1 MMTQAWLR
9 DAFHIATRDDLVAWS
24 RDVFGGAGPRA
35 YPMAQI
41 VAVMGSAVCAQIVS
55 YDDAWQ
61 AILLA
66 GKLAQDAYGS
76 WDDFA
81 TAYARADTAPLQ
93 QLRDGLWAELPWHTE
108 LGVTVFAPGA
118 TRVLQVTCPTCSAPR
133 TRPLTSAYVY
143 CDCCGQL
150 EDFDVSLAL
159 AQPLVQPGPIYER
172 LLAQVAPELAAARDR
187 GDVDAYR
194 AVQRRLL
201 TRGSTRARTRCRCGS
216 KSRVSHRVRRVA
228 RRRARDRR
236 LRCRGTRAQRDD
248 ARRDR
253 AAAIRVDRR
262 QNPRVAR
269 AVCRDGRRVFRV
281 RGAMRRALR
290 RARAL
295 RAASR
300 AHHARA
306 PRRIEVFRSSCRVG
320 SRCSTRPPGPR
331 CSSAPASRATM
342 RICRSRR
349 PAKRRARTAAGRSR
363 SSKVR
368 GAWCAIIA
376 DGSSM
381 SWADATSAIN
391 RSSTARCRSDRTSR
405 APTEDPRARCSSSS
419 LTRNLRAINRDNTRR
434 TTCHR
439 PMETRRPR

>member
-133 TRPLTSAYVY
+133 TRPSTSAYVY

-194 AVQRRLL
+194 AVQRRLFDAWIDACPHSL
-201 TRGSTRARTRCRCGS
+201 P
-216 KSRVSHRVRRVA
+216 VRIKDPAYRIAYVA
-228 RRRARDRR
+228 WLA
-236 LRCRGTRAQRDD
+236 D
-248 ARRDR
+248 ARVIGDFD
-253 AAAIRVDRR
+253 AE
-262 QNPRVAR
+262 AR
-269 AVCRDGRRVFRV
+269 AHD
-281 RGAMRRALR
+281 
-290 RARAL
+290 
-295 RAASR
+295 
-300 AHHARA
+300 
-306 PRRIEVFRSSCRVG
+306 
-320 SRCSTRPPGPR
+320 
-331 CSSAPASRATM
+331 ATM
-342 RICRSRR
+342 RAAIALLQFVSIDGKIRVSPEPFAAMAAAYFAFEARCDALYVARELYAQHPEHITRELQRR
-349 PAKRRARTAAGRSR
+349 IGFSIFVQGWLAMLDEAAGATLLERTGLAR
-363 SSKVR
+363 DYANLPIAATREAPCTHCGGPLALVE
-368 GAWCAIIA
+368 GA
-376 DGSSM
+376 
-381 SWADATSAIN
+381 
-391 RSSTARCRSDRTSR
+391 
-405 APTEDPRARCSSSS
+405 
-419 LTRNLRAINRDNTRR
+419 RR
-434 TTCHR
+434 VVCDHCGR
-439 PMETRRPR
+439 LVDVVG